1 MKIRNGFVSNSSSS
15 SFIIGIANSTADK
28 RGVLFES
35 VENAFT
41 CNVEDLENVFDRID
55 NYPSSAIA
63 HRGDIAPLLDK
74 ILGNKNGKSV

>member
-1 MKIRNGFVSNSSSS
+1 
-15 SFIIGIANSTADK
+15 
-28 RGVLFES
+28 
-35 VENAFT
+35 
-41 CNVEDLENVFDRID
+41 VEDLENVFDRID